1 MYTTSGRPAT
11 RHDREIALRA
21 DLERSEGTY
30 DVSDITV
37 FVGFDVEAVRS
48 IIDDLGDEVLDSLR
62 NRLADMVADGEID
75 ISREY
80 RVMSVV
86 TVTGTLEHTLE
97 ASSANEAEEKV
108 REMIDCGEWED
119 PHSFLAY
126 ADVDDVTIDDVEE
139 A

>member
-11 RHDREIALRA
+11 RHDREIVARHDVPIDS
-21 DLERSEGTY
+21 DLSG
-30 DVSDITV
+30 ITV

-62 NRLADMVADGEID
+62 ERLASMVADGEID

-80 RVMSVV
+80 RVMSTV

-97 ASSANEAEEKV
+97 ASSENDAEEKV
-108 REMIDCGEWED
+108 RELIESGAWED
-119 PHSFLAY
+119 PDTFLSY
-126 ADVDDVTIDDVEE
+126 ADIDDVTIDDVEE

>member
-11 RHDREIALRA
+11 RHDREIES
-21 DLERSEGTY
+21 DLSG
-30 DVSDITV
+30 ITV
-37 FVGFDVEAVRS
+37 FVGLDVEAVRS
-48 IIDDLGDEVLDSLR
+48 IIDGDVHEVLDLLSD
-62 NRLADMVADGEID
+62 RLASMVDNGEID

-86 TVTGTLEHTLE
+86 TLTGAVEHTLE
-97 ASSANEAEEKV
+97 ASSANDAEEKV

-126 ADVDDVTIDDVEE
+126 ADIDDVTIDDVEE